1 MDVLNLTDS
10 QLQKYHMATLEQF
23 LKDFG
28 ANENDSDQIERIY
41 YETFLIRTD
50 HIVIRAAESLLLLEP
65 SGIEDYAEIVK
76 ARRAA
81 RVRINELESQ

>member
-1 MDVLNLTDS
+1 MNVLNLS
-10 QLQKYHMATLEQF
+10 EEQLQKYHMATLEKF

-28 ANENDSDQIERIY
+28 SDDQNQIERTY

-50 HIVIRAAESLLLLEP
+50 HIVLRAAESLLLLEP
-65 SGIEDYAEIVK
+65 SGIDDYLDIVK

-81 RVRINELESQ
+81 RVRINQLENGK

>member
-1 MDVLNLTDS
+1 MSALNLTDE

-23 LKDFG
+23 KKDFG
-28 ANENDSDQIERIY
+28 NVDEDQIERIY

-50 HIVIRAAESLLLLEP
+50 HVVIRAAESLLMAEP
-65 SGIEDYAEIVK
+65 SGITEYLEIVK

-81 RVRINELESQ
+81 RKRINELEAG

>member
-1 MDVLNLTDS
+1 MSVLNLSDE

-28 ANENDSDQIERIY
+28 ANENNSDRIERIY

-65 SGIEDYAEIVK
+65 SGIEDYIEIVK